1 VACDRR
7 DSIWLQ
13 FPHRALDA
21 AVLAAYGWPV
31 DLNDDE
37 ILARRLAL
45 NLERAGR
52 TANTPID
59 RTPAQT

>member
-13 FPHRALDA
+13 FPHRALGA

-31 DLNDDE
+31 DLTDDE
-37 ILARRLAL
+37 ILARLLAI
-45 NLERAGR
+45 NLARAKE
-52 TANTPID
+52 ANAATIN
-59 RTPAQT
+59 RTPTGT